1 THRGPRDPRTSP
13 AVAALQELSHLR
25 RSARVHLIVTAQQGT
40 ARALGGGE
48 ARENFGARM
57 LSRFTY
63 NAWRML
69 VGPGVPM
76 PPRTRHPGRWTLVID
91 DQAVQVQVPFL
102 TTAEARRILGVPVV
116 PGTGTTPLTRD
127 VPGDKRSTGDT

>member
-1 THRGPRDPRTSP
+1 
-13 AVAALQELSHLR
+13 
-25 RSARVHLIVTAQQGT
+25 
-40 ARALGGGE
+40 
-48 ARENFGARM
+48 RM

-63 NAWRML
+63 NTWRML

-127 VPGDKRSTGDT
+127 VPGDKRSTGDTTPPVLSLSEAVEAGIVPWSREAAKKRLARSTDPPRPVGTRGQA